1 VNSLLVLLPETIDKL
16 VIFHARYVVNQVK
29 NYGFIFSNDVRG
41 VGEKKAALV
50 HITQKTGPH

>member
-41 VGEKKAALV
+41 VGKKQQL
-50 HITQKTGPH
+50 